1 MKKIGLSLDAVEPLI
16 QKIATLTKLQR
27 ILISAGTVALVIGL
41 FVGLLYWPQIERQG
55 QLSKQISGTQAN
67 LKQVKAT
74 AATLP
79 EYEKKM
85 AEKQAEFA
93 IAAKK
98 LPETV
103 EVPQLLTSV
112 SEAGKDAGL
121 DFLLFQPEKEVP
133 KNFYAEIP
141 VKMELFGTYHDLGD
155 FFDRLAQM
163 PRIVNIK
170 NFEAKMGQA
179 GKRGAARG
187 RTPVKDPGRSLTI
200 ACMAETYRFIET
212 PPEEPAATQQ
222 KGKRARK

>member
-1 MKKIGLSLDAVEPLI
+1 MKKIGLSLEAVEPLI
-16 QKIATLTKLQR
+16 QKIAALTKLQR
-27 ILISAGTVALVIGL
+27 ILISMGAVVLVVGL
-41 FVGLLYWPQIERQG
+41 FVGLLYWPQIDRQG
-55 QLSKQISGTQAN
+55 ALSKQISDTRIK

-74 AATLP
+74 ADTLP

-85 AEKQAEFA
+85 AEKQAEFNVV
-93 IAAKK
+93 AKK

-121 DFLLFQPEKEVP
+121 NFLLFQPQTEVP

-141 VKMELFGTYHDLGD
+141 VKMDLSGTYHDLGD

-163 PRIVNIK
+163 PRIVNIR
-170 NFEAKMGQA
+170 NFEAKMG
-179 GKRGAARG
+179 
-187 RTPVKDPGRSLTI
+187 GRSAGEPGVSLNI

-212 PPEEPAATQQ
+212 AATQPAAAK
-222 KGKRARK
+222 KGR

>member
-1 MKKIGLSLDAVEPLI
+1 MKKIGLSLEAVEPLV
-16 QKIATLTKLQR
+16 QKIAALTKLQR
-27 ILISAGTVALVIGL
+27 ILISAGAVVLVVGL
-41 FVGLLYWPQIERQG
+41 FVGLLYWPQIDRQG
-55 QLSKQISGTQAN
+55 ELSKQITDTRTR

-74 AATLP
+74 ADTLP

-85 AEKQAEFA
+85 AEKQAEFNVV
-93 IAAKK
+93 AKK

-121 DFLLFQPEKEVP
+121 SFLLFQPQTEIP

-141 VKMELFGTYHDLGD
+141 VKMDLSGTYHDLGD

-163 PRIVNIK
+163 PRIVNIR
-170 NFEAKMGQA
+170 NFEATMGSGGRDGRPAREA
-179 GKRGAARG
+179 G
-187 RTPVKDPGRSLTI
+187 VSLNI

-212 PPEEPAATQQ
+212 PAEQPAAAK
-222 KGKRARK
+222 KGR

>member
-1 MKKIGLSLDAVEPLI
+1 MKKIGLSLDAAEPLI

-27 ILISAGTVALVIGL
+27 ILISVFTVALVIGL
-41 FVGLLYWPQIERQG
+41 FVGLLYWPQFERQG
-55 QLSKQISGTQAN
+55 QLSKQINETQTN
-67 LKQVKAT
+67 LTRVKA
-74 AATLP
+74 AASTLP

-85 AEKQAEFA
+85 AEKQAEFKVV
-93 IAAKK
+93 AKK

-103 EVPQLLTSV
+103 EVPQLLSSV

-121 DFLLFQPEKEVP
+121 DFLLFQPETEVP

-170 NFEAKMGQA
+170 NFEAKMGA
-179 GKRGAARG
+179 TAARG
-187 RTPVKDPGRSLTI
+187 RGRAAVKDPGRSLTI
-200 ACMAETYRFIET
+200 ACMAETYRFLET
-212 PPEEPAATQQ
+212 PQEDPAAATAQ
-222 KGKRARK
+222 KGKKKR